1 MRKLIAILALTLP
14 FAAVYAQEKD
24 TQLEADYARRIF
36 RAGVNMD
43 PYEYIPGPQTPA
55 PKGYKPFYISHYG
68 RHGSR
73 SNWAGTEYANI
84 QRKYREAHEAG
95 VLTPKG
101 EEVREQIDLLVRS
114 HDNMDGR
121 LTYLGTQ
128 EHRQIAGRMYSNY
141 RPVFHNGSK
150 KISARSS
157 MVQRCIISMCAF
169 TGELMAREEGLDI
182 HWDTGSEL
190 MKYLSTDDP
199 RWVRDST
206 WAFLEKYRAAHV
218 PDTTSFKY
226 KIFSDPQKGREIC
239 GDPVEMM
246 QETFDMATGTAAFG
260 MDETL
265 YRVFSPDDLYWYAQ
279 AIAIEF
285 YLTQCNSKPFGD
297 ARMESV
303 QPLAEDVI
311 EKAEAAIATGEY
323 AADLRFGHDYQ
334 LLAFSS
340 WLGVEG
346 VGERLTEEECVNWP
360 GWKYTP
366 FAGNLQFIFYKNK
379 KGDVRVKVLMNE
391 RESRVIGLEG
401 FPYYKWEDIKLRL
414 LEKAK

>member
-1 MRKLIAILALTLP
+1 MKKLVTLLAVLLP
-14 FAAVYAQEKD
+14 VAAAFAQEKD
-24 TQLEADYARRIF
+24 PQLEAEYAQRIF

-73 SNWAGTEYANI
+73 SNWAGSEYSNI
-84 QRKYREAHEAG
+84 QRKYREAHNAG
-95 VLTPKG
+95 VLTPEG
-101 EEVREQIDLLVRS
+101 EAVREQIDLLIKH

-128 EHRQIAGRMYSNY
+128 EHRQIAARMYKNY
-141 RPVFHNGSK
+141 RRVFHNGSK

-157 MVQRCIISMCAF
+157 TVQRCIISMCAF
-169 TGELMAREEGLDI
+169 TGELMEREDGLDI

-190 MKYLSTDDP
+190 MKILSTDDP

-206 WAFLEKYRAAHV
+206 RAILERQRAAHV
-218 PDTTSFKY
+218 PDTTAFKN
-226 KIFSDPQKGREIC
+226 KIFSDPDKGRRIC

-246 QETFDMATGTAAFG
+246 QETYDMATGTAAFG

-265 YRVFSPDDLYWYAQ
+265 YRVFSMDELYWYAQ
-279 AIAIEF
+279 ALNMEF

-311 EKAEAAIATGEY
+311 EKADSAIATGEY

-346 VGERLTEEECVNWP
+346 VGERWDEKECANWP

-366 FAGNLQFIFYKNK
+366 FAGNLQLIFYKNK
-379 KGDVRVKVLMNE
+379 AGDVKVKVLLNE
-391 RESRVIGLEG
+391 RETRVIGLEG
-401 FPYYKWEDIKLRL
+401 FPYYDWKDIRARL
-414 LEKAK
+414 MEKAR